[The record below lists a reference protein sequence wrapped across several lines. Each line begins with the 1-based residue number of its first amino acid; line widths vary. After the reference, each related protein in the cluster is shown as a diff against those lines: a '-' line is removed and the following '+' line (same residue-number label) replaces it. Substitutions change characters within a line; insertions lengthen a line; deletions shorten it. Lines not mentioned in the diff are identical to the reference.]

1 MSGIKVMRLKMVF
14 SGALFVL
21 VAFIAHANVLS
32 AEAAAPGLRRVEVK
46 DILVDQRNDQPVL
59 LLQEK
64 IGGKLLPIWIGPA
77 EARAILMELEK
88 AVDHRPMTHD
98 LMRNMLKT
106 LQAEVLRVV
115 ITEIK
120 DGTYFALI
128 DLEDGGRR
136 FSLDSR
142 PSDAVAL
149 ALRMKS
155 PIYVKAIV
163 MERGFHAPPEYTH
176 PEKLGLVLQELTP
189 ALARFF
195 GGGEVSG
202 VLVSSVR
209 EGAPAAQAGIRRGD
223 VIFEAGGKKIETVD
237 FFEKTFLENPQE
249 IELSIRRGPGGKK
262 WRLKL
267 GERR

>member
-1 MSGIKVMRLKMVF
+1 MRLKKVS

-21 VAFIAHANVLS
+21 VAFIAHANALS
-32 AEAAAPGLRRVEVK
+32 ADAAALGLRRVEVK

-64 IGGKLLPIWIGPA
+64 KGGKLLPIWIGPA
-77 EARAILMELEK
+77 EARAIFMELEK
-88 AVDHRPMTHD
+88 AVPHRPMTHD
-98 LMRNMLKT
+98 LMRNLLKT
-106 LQAEVLRVV
+106 LRAEVLRVV
-115 ITEIK
+115 ITEVK
-120 DGTYFALI
+120 GGTYFAFI
-128 DLEDGGRR
+128 DMRAGGRR
-136 FSLDSR
+136 FSVDSR

-163 MERGFHAPPEYTH
+163 MERGFHAPREYTH

-209 EGAPAAQAGIRRGD
+209 EGAPAALAGIRRGD
-223 VIFEAGGKKIETVD
+223 VIFEVGGKEIETVD

-249 IELSIRRGPGGKK
+249 IEVSIRRGPGGRK

-267 GERR
+267 GEGR